1 MSVIL
6 YMLAS
11 RASQHI
17 IPSDPTN
24 NSENLFL
31 VDIGLVLAFTWLLV
45 VFIICLYQG
54 HQQFK
59 EDQEKAKSASSSIIY
74 IENEINNNNSSAEEV
89 FLE

>member
-1 MSVIL
+1 
-6 YMLAS
+6 MLAS

-31 VDIGLVLAFTWLLV
+31 VDIGLVLAFAWLLI

-59 EDQEKAKSASSSIIY
+59 EDREKAKSASSSIIY
-74 IENEINNNNSSAEEV
+74 VENEANNVSSAEEV